1 MGLFEQEKNQ
11 LFEKLQDHGN
21 MVLSTSLHDRIT
33 SRMMSVIV
41 KDQAFYFQTDRTF
54 RKYGQL
60 MRNPNAALC
69 MDNIQ
74 IEGICEQIG
83 APKEQKLFCELFRK
97 YFPSSYERYT
107 NLEDERLFILRP
119 VYIQRWIY
127 EEGKPVTEIFDY
139 EQERYVKEAY
149 LGR

>member
-41 KDQAFYFQTDRTF
+41 RDQAFYFQTDRT
-54 RKYGQL
+54 
-60 MRNPNAALC
+60 
-69 MDNIQ
+69 
-74 IEGICEQIG
+74 
-83 APKEQKLFCELFRK
+83 FRK

-107 NLEDERLFILRP
+107 NLEDDRLFILKSLSLLSRLFP
-119 VYIQRWIY
+119 LS
-127 EEGKPVTEIFDY
+127 F
-139 EQERYVKEAY
+139 
-149 LGR
+149 L